1 MKKKVLVIGA
11 STNPERFSNIAMIKL
26 LKYGH
31 TVVALGNKSGEV
43 DGVKIETEKL
53 NFPDID
59 TITLYIG
66 SKNQIEYQDY
76 ILHLKPRRV
85 IFNPGTSNP
94 DLKLLLIKND
104 IEVVENCTL
113 VMLDAGCF

>member
-11 STNPERFSNIAMIKL
+11 STNPERFSNIAIHKL

-31 TVVALGNKSGEV
+31 DVVALGIKSGAV
-43 DGVKIETEKL
+43 DGVKIETEML
-53 NFPDID
+53 DFLDID

-66 SKNQIEYQDY
+66 SKIQTDYQDY
-76 ILHLKPRRV
+76 MLDLKPRRV

-94 DLKLLLIKND
+94 ELEMLLKKNG
-104 IEVVENCTL
+104 IEVIDNCTL
-113 VMLDAGCF
+113 VMLDAGSF